1 VSTRPKDRP
10 GYRVLVPALFLLAT
24 LVMTYPLAL
33 RLGTGVRDLGD
44 GLLTSWIMSWDVRE
58 ITRLDLAHYFDAN
71 IFFPN
76 TRTLAYS
83 EHLFTQSLATLPVRI
98 FSSNPL
104 LAHNI
109 VLLLA
114 YLTSALGM
122 YALARHLTKSRFG
135 GIVAGLVFA
144 FSPFMFSH
152 FVHIQSVT
160 AGGIPLAFFFLH
172 RYFETGRTREAVFF
186 ALASSFQALANG
198 YYALYLGFFAGLSIL
213 IMAAARKKIL
223 APRFWLDMLAAAA
236 IIAVLVGPFAY
247 QYVRVG
253 KDMGFTRNIGSPAS
267 LTSFLAASPTNRLY
281 GALTERFQTPEKHL
295 FPGVLAFILSAAGL
309 ASLAI
314 RRRYSPASGSPS
326 KKGNPPSPPESASG
340 RASPALLA
348 IIYGLITLLAFLFTF
363 GANGPYVLLYKFLPG
378 FNGLRVPARFQIFVM
393 FGISVL
399 AAFGARSLFEKL
411 RGKGRVLV
419 SGLLPLLILAEYA
432 AFPIPLQD
440 FPPGK
445 TIPPVYRW
453 LAGQKDDG
461 AVLELPLPP
470 PRFGIGL
477 VECPRLFFSTLHWH
491 NLVNGYS
498 GFFPPVYDELLRRW
512 REFPIEQNIRDAEDL
527 GVRYLIIHGD
537 EFPEEARAALTA
549 YLVGLAPKVRET
561 GRFGEDAVFEFV
573 SVRGAEVPP
582 AATTQLRPVARAPGW
597 RVRSNVNNAM
607 APRAVDGDPRT
618 RWNSEFQK
626 PGDYFELD
634 MGEVRDVAGLSLE
647 LGPSA
652 FDYPRGCLVEL
663 SPDGRDW
670 TEAVRLDTPLLP
682 IRAFLKAGGLSY
694 DIAFPRTP
702 ARFVRV
708 SLMTGN
714 GQYYWSIYELGVL
727 D

>member
-1 VSTRPKDRP
+1 MRPQEPPR
-10 GYRVLVPALFLLAT
+10 YRILVPALFLLAT
-24 LVMTYPLAL
+24 LVMTYPLAF
-33 RLGTGVRDLGD
+33 RLATGVHSGD
-44 GLLTSWIMSWDVRE
+44 GLLTSWVMSWDVRE
-58 ITRLDLAHYFDAN
+58 MTRLDLAHYFDAN

-76 TRTLAYS
+76 KRTLAYS
-83 EHLFTQSLATLPVRI
+83 EHLFTQSLASLPVRI
-98 FSSNPL
+98 FSANPL

-122 YALARHLTKSRFG
+122 YALARHLTASRFG
-135 GIVAGLVFA
+135 GFVAGLVFA

-152 FVHIQSVT
+152 FVHIQAVT
-160 AGGIPLAFFFLH
+160 AGGIPLAFLFLH
-172 RYFETGRTREAVFF
+172 RYFESGRTREAVFF
-186 ALASSFQALANG
+186 ALAASFQALANG
-198 YYALYLGFFAGLSIL
+198 YYALYLALFAALFIL
-213 IMAAARKKIL
+213 IMAVAKKKL
-223 APRFWLDMLAAAA
+223 FEPGFWLDMLAAAA
-236 IIAVLVGPFAY
+236 VIAVLVGPFAW

-253 KDMGFTRNIGSPAS
+253 RDMGFARNIGSPAS

-281 GALTERFQTPEKHL
+281 GALTARFQTPEKHL
-295 FPGVLAFILSAAGL
+295 FPGALAFILAAAGFVSLIFGRRSSSAAE
-309 ASLAI
+309 
-314 RRRYSPASGSPS
+314 
-326 KKGNPPSPPESASG
+326 PPKTLWGQAPTTL
-340 RASPALLA
+340 PAL
-348 IIYGLITLLAFLFTF
+348 IYGLITFLAFLFTF
-363 GANGPYVLLYKFLPG
+363 GASGPYALLYKYLPG

-399 AAFGARSLFEKL
+399 AAFGARSLIKKL
-411 RGKGRVLV
+411 RGRVRSTV
-419 SGLLPLLILAEYA
+419 SVLLPLLILAEYA
-432 AFPIPLQD
+432 AFPIPLLE

-445 TIPPVYRW
+445 TFPSVYHW
-453 LAGQKDDG
+453 LAGRKDEG

-477 VECPRLFFSTLHWH
+477 VECPRLYFSTLHWH

-512 REFPIEQNIRDAEDL
+512 RESPLEQNIRDAQDL
-527 GVRYLIIHGD
+527 GVRYLIVHGD
-537 EFPEEARAALTA
+537 EFPEETRAALTA
-549 YLVGLAPKVRET
+549 YLVGLAPRVRET
-561 GRFGEDAVFEFV
+561 GRFGEDVVFEFV
-573 SVRGAEVPP
+573 SVRDSEVPP
-582 AATTQLRPVARAPGW
+582 AATAQLRPVTRAPGW

-634 MGEVRDVAGLSLE
+634 MGEVRDVAGLSLD

-670 TEAVRLDTPLLP
+670 AEAVRLDTPLLP
-682 IRAFLKAGGLSY
+682 IRAFLKAGSLSY

-708 SLMTGN
+708 TLTTGN

-727 D
+727 L